1 MHTRITDLLGLKW
14 PIIQAPMAGG
24 PTTPALVAAVSSAGG
39 LGSFGAAFN
48 TGDQIRDLVAQARA
62 RSSGPIGVN
71 LFVYEMPG
79 VPDRAAVAAAVAR
92 LDPFW
97 DELSIQRP
105 IEVDPPFAPAFDDQ
119 FTAVLETRPEL
130 VSFHLGL
137 PSPAHLA
144 ELAKLGVRTAASA
157 TTLAEARAV
166 TEAGIDIVVA
176 QGSEAGGHRGTFL
189 GPAHDALIGTM
200 ALVRQIVVALPEMP
214 LVAAGGIMD
223 GSGIAAALAL
233 GADAAQLGT
242 AFLPC
247 PESGAPEPH
256 KAALHHTRG
265 DDGTRVTDVFS
276 GRPARAVRNRLS
288 EETMGLGALLAY
300 PVQNK
305 MTGPLRSAGARAG
318 NPDVLSMWS
327 GQAGRL
333 ARALPAAELV
343 ALLARETLEAVAA
356 LNKAVALSR

>member
-1 MHTRITDLLGLKW
+1 MRTRITKLLGLKW

-48 TGDQIRDLVAQARA
+48 TGDQIRSLVVEARS

-79 VPDRAAVAAAVAR
+79 EPDGADVVAAAAR

-97 DELSIQRP
+97 DELALQHPARV
-105 IEVDPPFAPAFDDQ
+105 EPPFAPAFDDQ
-119 FTAVLETRPEL
+119 LSAVLETRPEL

-157 TTLAEARAV
+157 TTLGEAQAIAES
-166 TEAGIDIVVA
+166 GIDIIVA

-189 GPAHDALIGTM
+189 GPPHDALIGSM
-200 ALVRQIVVALPEMP
+200 ALVRQIAVALPGMP

-256 KAALHHTRG
+256 KAALHHSRG

-276 GRPARAVRNRLS
+276 GKPARAVRNRLA
-288 EETMGLGALLAY
+288 EETKEPGALLPY

-305 MTGPLRSAGARAG
+305 MTGPLRSTGARVG

-356 LNKAVALSR
+356 LNKVIGGRA